1 MTEENKTNM
10 KLVRGLLEKSG
21 MDADDVRHVFS
32 SLWTQGKIPP
42 ISDEA
47 EYRILKD
54 LYYRLLADISENDL
68 HSKEAIFLDSLG
80 AHLIEYEEGLEPEE

>member
-32 SLWTQGKIPP
+32 SLWTQGEIPP

-54 LYYRLLADISENDL
+54 LY
-68 HSKEAIFLDSLG
+68 
-80 AHLIEYEEGLEPEE
+80 